1 VGLLVA
7 DWKSSLDAE
16 FPEYNAK
23 LHNVDPSRCVFE
35 KSDIP
40 AKSKTYFVK
49 FKRVVVLS
57 TKEQI
62 GIRLK
67 CRTKRKIYTIRQQ
80 LIYILMHSMKNYLY
94 VNCKSSL
101 FYSR

>member
-1 VGLLVA
+1 VRIR
-7 DWKSSLDAE
+7 E
-16 FPEYNAK
+16 E
-23 LHNVDPSRCVFE
+23 
-35 KSDIP
+35 SDIP

-80 LIYILMHSMKNYLY
+80 Q
-94 VNCKSSL
+94 VSSVG
-101 FYSR
+101 